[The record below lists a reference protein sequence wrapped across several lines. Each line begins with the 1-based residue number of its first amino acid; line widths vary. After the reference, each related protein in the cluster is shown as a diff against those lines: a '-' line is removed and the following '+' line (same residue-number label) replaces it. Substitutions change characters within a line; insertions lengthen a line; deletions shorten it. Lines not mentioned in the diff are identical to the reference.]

1 MRNKV
6 LLLALFIAQ
15 ISFAQSATE
24 SMAWIKIGHRIDLTE
39 AWRLTSS
46 GQYRTGTSN
55 DHWLTEIQF
64 TKSVNKKWDIGTEL
78 RHYLIFDTQGAN
90 KGTFQRARVQ
100 FRAERHL
107 NLPRGKAHIRYAL
120 QQRAVL
126 TGSGNHKFTG
136 RIRGEYD
143 LKIKNFSWDPTF
155 GVEYFAAGTSDFDRS
170 IRFAIGTGD
179 KIAGRKISFG
189 YFYQRDLTNTGM
201 HSHVVQ
207 TALRF

>member
-1 MRNKV
+1 MKNSFLFCA
-6 LLLALFIAQ
+6 LLVAQ
-15 ISFAQSATE
+15 IATAQSATE
-24 SMAWIKIGHRIDLTE
+24 AMAWIKIGHRTDLSE
-39 AWRLTSS
+39 VLSLTSS

-100 FRAERHL
+100 FRAERHFD
-107 NLPRGKAHIRYAL
+107 LPRGKAHIRYAL
-120 QQRAVL
+120 QQRVVL
-126 TGSGNHKFTG
+126 TGSSINKFTG

-143 LKIKNFSWDPTF
+143 LKIKNFAWDPTF
-155 GVEYFAAGTSDFDRS
+155 GVEYFAAGTPDFDRS
-170 IRFAIGTGD
+170 IRFAISTGD
-179 KIAGRKISFG
+179 KIAGRKLSFG

>member
-78 RHYLIFDTQGAN
+78 RHYLIFDTQGATLGSVQYGMAN
-90 KGTFQRARVQ
+90 AGTNFKSRR
-100 FRAERHL
+100 R
-107 NLPRGKAHIRYAL
+107 NC
-120 QQRAVL
+120 
-126 TGSGNHKFTG
+126 
-136 RIRGEYD
+136 RGEFP
-143 LKIKNFSWDPTF
+143 KNQDVFCT
-155 GVEYFAAGTSDFDRS
+155 
-170 IRFAIGTGD
+170 
-179 KIAGRKISFG
+179 
-189 YFYQRDLTNTGM
+189 
-201 HSHVVQ
+201 
-207 TALRF
+207 

>member
-1 MRNKV
+1 MKNSFLFCA
-6 LLLALFIAQ
+6 LLVAQ
-15 ISFAQSATE
+15 IATAQSATE
-24 SMAWIKIGHRIDLTE
+24 AMAWIKIGHRTDLSE
-39 AWRLTSS
+39 VLSLTSS

-64 TKSVNKKWDIGTEL
+64 TKSVNKKWDIGSEL
-78 RHYLIFDTQGAN
+78 RHYLIFDTQGDK

-100 FRAERHL
+100 FRAERHFD
-107 NLPRGKAHIRYAL
+107 LPRGKAHIRYAL
-120 QQRAVL
+120 QQRVVL
-126 TGSGNHKFTG
+126 TGNANHKFTG

-143 LKIKNFSWDPTF
+143 LKIKNFAWDPTF
-155 GVEYFAAGTSDFDRS
+155 GVEYFAIGTQDFDQS
-170 IRFAIGTGD
+170 IRFAISTGD
-179 KIAGRKISFG
+179 KIAGRKLSFG